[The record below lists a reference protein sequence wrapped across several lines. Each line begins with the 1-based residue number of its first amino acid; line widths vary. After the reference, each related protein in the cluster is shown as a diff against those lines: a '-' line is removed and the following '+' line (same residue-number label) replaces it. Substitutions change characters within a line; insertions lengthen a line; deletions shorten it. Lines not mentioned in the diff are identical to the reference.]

1 MRRSTAA
8 SAVFER
14 DEEMQVSKITIDAS
28 ALAKKLCVGF
38 AFFAVPT
45 YYSRNAKEQGNRE
58 TLILHMT
65 IAKQAS
71 SVLTIRDT
79 FQPTNSGN
87 LTGCARP

>member
-1 MRRSTAA
+1 
-8 SAVFER
+8 
-14 DEEMQVSKITIDAS
+14 MQVSKITIDAS

-65 IAKQAS
+65 IAKTGLLDS
-71 SVLTIRDT
+71 HKWRKI
-79 FQPTNSGN
+79 PTHQ
-87 LTGCARP
+87 

>member
-1 MRRSTAA
+1 
-8 SAVFER
+8 
-14 DEEMQVSKITIDAS
+14 MQVSKITIDAS

-71 SVLTIRDT
+71 SILTNGEK
-79 FQPTNSGN
+79 FQPTNSGK

>member
-1 MRRSTAA
+1 MK
-8 SAVFER
+8 
-14 DEEMQVSKITIDAS
+14 EMQVSNITIDAS
-28 ALAKKLCVGF
+28 ALAEKLCVGF

-79 FQPTNSGN
+79 FQPIDSGK